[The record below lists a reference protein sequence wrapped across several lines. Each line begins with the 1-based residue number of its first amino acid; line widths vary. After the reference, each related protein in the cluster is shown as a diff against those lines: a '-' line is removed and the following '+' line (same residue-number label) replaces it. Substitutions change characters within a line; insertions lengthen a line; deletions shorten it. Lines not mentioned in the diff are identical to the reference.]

1 MEINEHANQR
11 VGMVLNQKYT
21 LHRLIGSGGM
31 ASVYEASHRNGHRV
45 AIKILHP
52 HLAERADVCGR
63 FLREGYVANRVEHPG
78 AVRVLDDDVAEDGS
92 VFLVM
97 ELLSG
102 TTLDERCKQA
112 GGLLP
117 VREVCD
123 LAYRLLEVLAAAH
136 EKGVV
141 HRDIKPENLFLTDD
155 GALKVLDFGIARLLE
170 NTELHSATKTGVM
183 LGTPAFMAPEQA
195 LGHSSDVD
203 GQTDLWAVGATM
215 FALMTGKFVHD
226 AETLEEMMVRAGS
239 MQARRVRSVADHVP
253 PPIAAVVDTAV
264 AFHKVDRWADA
275 WDMSSRLYDAYLF
288 SFGDPILPQSTA
300 FRPAPLPPAAPP
312 AASIRPRPLGPT
324 SGPARTI
331 ARLAPRSAPP
341 LSTTIGSS
349 RERPRRPRRSSI
361 PAYALVLFALG
372 SVIAGIVVASRK
384 EPAAAVVSR
393 VPPPPHLLIPAP
405 PPSAI
410 PAEEILAPQ
419 PSAAS
424 GSADAEAVRLDAG
437 GVDAASSSAVVS
449 SAKSPAAALRQ
460 APAPVQPEYVP
471 AARPVEAPPAM
482 VAASPVATAPAAPSV
497 TAAAAPSATDPAAD
511 APAPSARPS
520 PEPTYD
526 PVFGL

>member
-1 MEINEHANQR
+1 MEIDEHARQR
-11 VGMVLNQKYT
+11 VGLVLNQKYT

-52 HLAERADVCGR
+52 NLAERADVCGR
-63 FLREGYVANRVEHPG
+63 FLREGYVANKVEHPG

-141 HRDIKPENLFLTDD
+141 HRDIKPENLFLTED

-170 NTELHSATKTGVM
+170 NSELHSATKTGVM

-215 FALMTGKFVHD
+215 FALMTGRFVHD

-239 MQARRVRSVADHVP
+239 MKARRVRSVAEHVP
-253 PPIAAVVDTAV
+253 LPIADVVDTAV

-288 SFGDPILPQSTA
+288 SFGVPILTPGTP
-300 FRPAPLPPAAPP
+300 FRPAPLPPSAPP
-312 AASIRPRPLGPT
+312 ASLRPRPLAPT

-331 ARLAPRSAPP
+331 ARIAPRSALP
-341 LSTTIGSS
+341 LSTTIGLS
-349 RERPRRPRRSSI
+349 REKPRARRGSGI
-361 PAYALVLFALG
+361 PAFALVLFALG

-384 EPAAAVVSR
+384 EPVAAFVS
-393 VPPPPHLLIPAP
+393 PAP
-405 PPSAI
+405 PPRPLLNPAPLPSAM
-410 PAEEILAPQ
+410 PAEGILSPQ
-419 PSAAS
+419 PSAAL
-424 GSADAEAVRLDAG
+424 GSADAEVTALDAG
-437 GVDAASSSAVVS
+437 GVDAARSSAAPS
-449 SAKSPAAALRQ
+449 NAKPPGATLRQ

-471 AARPVEAPPAM
+471 APRPVEAPPVI
-482 VAASPVATAPAAPSV
+482 VAASPAAAPSAPYA
-497 TAAAAPSATDPAAD
+497 TAAAAPSATDS
-511 APAPSARPS
+511 APDSAAPSATPS
-520 PEPTYD
+520 PGPAYD

>member
-1 MEINEHANQR
+1 MEINEHARQR
-11 VGMVLNQKYT
+11 VGLVLNQKYT

-52 HLAERADVCGR
+52 HLAERADICGR
-63 FLREGYVANRVEHPG
+63 FLREGYVANKVEHPG

-102 TTLDERCKQA
+102 TTLDERCKRA

-170 NTELHSATKTGVM
+170 STERQSATKTGVM

-195 LGHSSDVD
+195 LGHSYDVD
-203 GQTDLWAVGATM
+203 GQSDLWAVGATM

-239 MQARRVRSVADHVP
+239 MQARHVRSVADHVP
-253 PPIAAVVDTAV
+253 PPIAEVVDTAV
-264 AFHKVDRWADA
+264 AFNKVDRWDDA
-275 WDMSSRLYDAYLF
+275 WDMSSKLYDAYLF
-288 SFGDPILPQSTA
+288 SFGVPVLAQGAP
-300 FRPAPLPPAAPP
+300 FHVAPLPPAAPP
-312 AASIRPRPLGPT
+312 ASLRPRPLVPNG
-324 SGPARTI
+324 GPARTI
-331 ARLAPRSAPP
+331 ARIAPRSAPP
-341 LSTTIGSS
+341 LSTTIGLS
-349 RERPRRPRRSSI
+349 REKPRPSRRSGI
-361 PAYALVLFALG
+361 PAFALVLFALG

-384 EPAAAVVSR
+384 EPVAAVVSPASL
-393 VPPPPHLLIPAP
+393 PPPPLVVPAP
-405 PPSAI
+405 LPSATL
-410 PAEEILAPQ
+410 AEEITPPQ

-424 GSADAEAVRLDAG
+424 RSADAEPTALDAG
-437 GVDAASSSAVVS
+437 GVDAARPGAARSNTRPTAVT
-449 SAKSPAAALRQ
+449 LRQ

-471 AARPVEAPPAM
+471 APTPVEAPPAM
-482 VAASPVATAPAAPSV
+482 VPSPTATAPAAPPP
-497 TAAAAPSATDPAAD
+497 TANAPPATDSAVPSATP
-511 APAPSARPS
+511 P

-526 PVFGL
+526 PTFGL